1 MYYMC
6 KMSGRIAPLVAVL
19 SWFAVGVSPSAA
31 EPAVTGI
38 RIGEH
43 VALTRFVV
51 DITESVEYRIFV
63 LPDPYRVVVDLPEV
77 RWRLAPARGMQ
88 GGGLIDRFRF
98 GMYRPG
104 TSRVVLD
111 VAAPVEVYR
120 SFVLP
125 PQGNSAYR
133 FVIDLKATSRA
144 AFLAAVRAA
153 RPLAGQP
160 RPVPRPRAKSRSDDD
175 QIVVVIDPGHGG
187 IDPGTTSMH
196 GRFEK
201 DIVLAVGLE
210 LRRKLAATG
219 RYKVVMTR
227 TRDRFLRLRDRV
239 KVARRAGA
247 DLFLSIHADAIAQ
260 DSVRGATVYTLSE
273 QGSDAEADA
282 LAAKENKSD
291 LIAGI
296 DLKQHSDDVANIL
309 IDLAQRDTMNRS
321 AQFVQQLLPA
331 LGKRVRL
338 RTKPHR
344 SAGFRILKAP
354 DVPAA
359 LIELGYLSN
368 ASDERLLTSRDG
380 QSLMA
385 AAMAEAI
392 DRYFKTIRS
401 SRR

>member
-1 MYYMC
+1 MC
-6 KMSGRIAPLVAVL
+6 NMRGRIAPVAAVL
-19 SWFAVGVSPSAA
+19 TWLAVGVLPAAA

-43 VALTRFVV
+43 VDLTRFVV
-51 DITESVEYRIFV
+51 DTTESVDYRIFV
-63 LPDPYRVVVDLPEV
+63 LPDPYRVVVDLPEL
-77 RWRLAPARGMQ
+77 RWRLAPARGMR
-88 GGGLIDRFRF
+88 GGGLIQRFRF
-98 GMYRPG
+98 GLYRPG

-120 SFVLP
+120 SFVLA
-125 PQGNSAYR
+125 PQGNSGYR
-133 FVIDLKATSRA
+133 FVIDLKETSRSS
-144 AFLAAVRAA
+144 FLAAVRAA

-160 RPVPRPRAKSRSDDD
+160 TPVPRPQARAKTENDK
-175 QIVVVIDPGHGG
+175 IVVAIDPGHGG
-187 IDPGTTSMH
+187 IDPGTISIH

-201 DIVLAVGLE
+201 DIVLAVGLA
-210 LRRKLAATG
+210 LRAKLVASG
-219 RYKVVMTR
+219 RYKVAMTR
-227 TRDRFLRLRDRV
+227 SRDRFLQLRDRV

-260 DSVRGATVYTLSE
+260 GTVRGATVYTLSE

-282 LAAKENKSD
+282 LAARENKSD
-291 LIAGI
+291 VIAGV
-296 DLKQHSDDVANIL
+296 DLERHTDDVASIL

-321 AQFVQQLLPA
+321 ALFVQQLLPA
-331 LGKRVRL
+331 LGERVRL

-359 LIELGYLSN
+359 LIEMGYHSN
-368 ASDERLLTSRDG
+368 PSDERLLTSKDG